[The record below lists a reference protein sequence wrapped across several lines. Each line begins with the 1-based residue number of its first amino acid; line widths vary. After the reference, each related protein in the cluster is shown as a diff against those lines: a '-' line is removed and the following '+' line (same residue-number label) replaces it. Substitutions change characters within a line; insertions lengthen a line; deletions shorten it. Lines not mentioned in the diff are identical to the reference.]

1 MMIPHR
7 AIVLVADGG
16 RMLLLRNDGDAAAP
30 DLTVIAH
37 RDSVAPPDRD
47 LFDDTP
53 GRTFQS
59 HGPGRSAYDSG
70 SLHDAMER
78 AFLASAAQSL
88 ADHLGAETPGLI
100 VVADP
105 VSLGLLRQHYP
116 PRAKAKLLAELGR
129 DFTGMTTATIIQ
141 HLAQA

>member
-1 MMIPHR
+1 M
-7 AIVLVADGG
+7 LVADGG
-16 RMLLLRNDGDAAAP
+16 RMLLLRNDGDADAP

-37 RDSVAPPDRD
+37 RDGVAPPDRD
-47 LFDDTP
+47 LFDDAP

-70 SLHDAMER
+70 SLHDALER
-78 AFLASAAQSL
+78 AFLASAAESL
-88 ADHLGAETPGLI
+88 ADHLEPETPGVI

-116 PRAKAKLLAELGR
+116 PGAKAKLLAELGR
-129 DFTGMTTATIIQ
+129 DFTGMTTETIIRQ
-141 HLAQA
+141 LALA

>member
-16 RMLLLRNDGDAAAP
+16 RMLLLRNDGDATAP
-30 DLTVIAH
+30 DLTVVAH
-37 RDSVAPPDRD
+37 RDGVAPPDRD
-47 LFDDTP
+47 LFDDAP

-59 HGPGRSAYDSG
+59 HGQGRSAYDSA
-70 SLHDAMER
+70 SLHDALES
-78 AFLASAAQSL
+78 AFLASAAQTL
-88 ADHLGAETPGLI
+88 ADHLGAETPGII

-105 VSLGLLRQHYP
+105 VSLGFLRQHYP

-129 DFTGMTTATIIQ
+129 DFTGMTTETIIRQ
-141 HLAQA
+141 LALA